1 MENFNFYRIDTSKA
15 HKKYHMKKIGFLG
28 FLLITQVFFSQT
40 TRFVYQVSTTPDS
53 TNIDSKKTE
62 LAYLDTDGKKSFFYG
77 ENRVKRDS
85 LIDRMRATKTFE
97 PSQFENFRS
106 NINYVVEKDLVDQTV
121 QFKDRIGRDQYL
133 YSETQPIVWKILP
146 ETVTIGDYKTQKAE
160 TVFGGRKWQAW
171 FTMDLPY
178 QDGPYKFSGLPGL
191 IVKLQ
196 DEKEDYTFDL
206 QQVKKLAELPTL
218 QQRGQDITIT
228 KDKFKKTYL
237 AFQKDPEGYMNANRN
252 FGPGG
257 NRNNAG
263 SGPDQNRMKEMRER
277 MLKEIKSNNNP
288 IELK

>member
-1 MENFNFYRIDTSKA
+1 
-15 HKKYHMKKIGFLG
+15 MKKIGFLG

-40 TRFVYQVSTTPDS
+40 TRFVYQVTTTPDS
-53 TNIDSKKTE
+53 SSIESKKTE

-85 LIDRMRATKTFE
+85 LRDRMRATKTFE

-133 YSETQPIVWKILP
+133 YSETQPIAWKILP

-160 TVFGGRKWQAW
+160 TEFGGRKWQAW

-252 FGPGG
+252 FGGGGINPPSNRGGG
-257 NRNNAG
+257 NA
-263 SGPDQNRMKEMRER
+263 PDQNRMKEMRER